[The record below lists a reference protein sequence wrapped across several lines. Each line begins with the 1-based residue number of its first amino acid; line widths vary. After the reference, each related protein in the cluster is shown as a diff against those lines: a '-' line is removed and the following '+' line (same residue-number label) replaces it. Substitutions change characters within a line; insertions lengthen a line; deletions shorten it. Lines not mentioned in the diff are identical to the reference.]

1 MRYFYLDTSA
11 LAKRYAHEIGTEMV
25 DSIIDDKGNTVV
37 IGNIAVT
44 ELYSALSKKRR
55 TGEISEQDFLSAL
68 YRFEKDIAEKTYQFL
83 EVDNHIIAATKIL
96 ILTYPTLRTY
106 DSIHLALALEL
117 FELHPTVVVSDETL
131 IETCRA
137 EGVAVVNPGL

>member
-1 MRYFYLDTSA
+1 MRCFYLDTSA
-11 LAKRYAHEIGTEMV
+11 LAKRYAYESGTEMV
-25 DSIIDDKGNTVV
+25 DALIADKDNTVV

-68 YRFEKDIAEKTYQFL
+68 YRFEKDIAEKAYRFL

-96 ILTYPTLRTY
+96 ILSYPTLRTY
-106 DSIHLALALEL
+106 DAIHLALALEL
-117 FELHPTVVVSDETL
+117 FELHPTIVASDETL

-137 EGVAVVNPGL
+137 EGLAVINPGL